1 MVGRKFTV
9 EFPMSCDRCGRTL
22 RIGETAVQRTYPH
35 KTYVTHIVCPGRG
48 RWHGGKFNNS
58 HDNKQTQE

>member
-1 MVGRKFTV
+1 M
-9 EFPMSCDRCGRTL
+9 PCDRCGRTL
-22 RIGETAVQRTYPH
+22 RVGETAVQRTYPH

-48 RWHGGKFNNS
+48 RWHGRKVNNS